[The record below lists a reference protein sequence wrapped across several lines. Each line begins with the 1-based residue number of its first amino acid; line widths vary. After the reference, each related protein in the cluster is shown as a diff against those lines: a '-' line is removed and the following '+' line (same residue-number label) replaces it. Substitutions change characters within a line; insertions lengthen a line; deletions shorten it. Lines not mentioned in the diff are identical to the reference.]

1 MTDVDAGAPPR
12 ARTRPRLT
20 RSQRLDRRLRGGRL
34 IGIDLARF
42 LALAGMMAA
51 HVWNTEFPDGDATL
65 IHIFVQGRAAA
76 LFAVLAGIGIA
87 LSTRRYLTGEVP
99 TRDSAGGRASALFA
113 DPSNVASV
121 RARAG
126 TGFGAASRALL
137 MRGFVI
143 ALIGLTLGLLDSGIA
158 IILVYYGV
166 TFWLAIPFLRLPV
179 RALFGIAAVWALV
192 WPVVSFGLRTAWGVE
207 STFENPS
214 WQSVTDP
221 DLVRDLF
228 VTGVYPVLTWI
239 VYVLVGMGVGRLI
252 TRAMD
257 ASGPRDAV
265 ARDIRPLMRVALRTL
280 IAGAVLAVAG
290 WGLSQLA
297 LGPLGGLDAIAR
309 GDMYTPGV
317 MGRIEAQSMA
327 EGSGFGLVP
336 LDSPWWLASSLVH
349 SGATLDLAL
358 TTGTSLIA
366 IAVCLMIGL
375 VVRGAGAKL
384 LAPVAAAGAAPLTVY
399 CAHIVAKTVMDS
411 SIPGDRFS
419 AGEEYLWL
427 VSSPQLWLMH
437 VAGALAIGLVL
448 TLLGRSGPLET
459 LVRWLSRQAALPLKR
474 G

>member
-1 MTDVDAGAPPR
+1 
-12 ARTRPRLT
+12 
-20 RSQRLDRRLRGGRL
+20 
-34 IGIDLARF
+34 
-42 LALAGMMAA
+42 MMAA
-51 HVWNTEFPDGDATL
+51 HLWNTDFTDGQATL

-87 LSTRRYLTGEVP
+87 LSTRRYLTSGVAR
-99 TRDSAGGRASALFA
+99 RDPAGGSTGSLFGHTTDA
-113 DPSNVASV
+113 AAAVVDTAAEAAAAGAVGI

-137 MRGFVI
+137 MRGFAI

-179 RALFGIAAVWALV
+179 RALFGIAAAWALI
-192 WPVVSFGLRTAWGVE
+192 WPVVSFGLRTAWEVE

-214 WQSVTDP
+214 WESLTDP
-221 DLVRDLF
+221 GLVRDLF

-239 VYVLVGMGVGRLI
+239 VYVLVGLGIGRLI
-252 TRAMD
+252 VRAMD
-257 ASGPRDAV
+257 ASGPRTAN
-265 ARDIRPLMRVALRTL
+265 ARDIRPITRVAVRTL
-280 IAGAVLAVAG
+280 IAGAVLAAAG

-317 MGRIEAQSMA
+317 LGRAEAQSMA

-366 IAVCLMIGL
+366 IAVCLLVGL
-375 VVRGAGAKL
+375 AARGFGARL

-399 CAHIVAKTVMDS
+399 CAHIVVKTVMDS

-437 VAGALAIGLVL
+437 VAGALVIGLVL

>member
-1 MTDVDAGAPPR
+1 
-12 ARTRPRLT
+12 
-20 RSQRLDRRLRGGRL
+20 
-34 IGIDLARF
+34 
-42 LALAGMMAA
+42 MMAA

-65 IHIFVQGRAAA
+65 IQIFVQGRAAA

-87 LSTRRYLTGEVP
+87 LSTRRYLTSGV
-99 TRDSAGGRASALFA
+99 TGRDPAGGSTGRLFGQPA
-113 DPSNVASV
+113 GAASV

-143 ALIGLTLGLLDSGIA
+143 ALIGLTLGMLDSGIA

-179 RALFGIAAVWALV
+179 RALFGIAAAWAV
-192 WPVVSFGLRTAWGVE
+192 IWPVVSFGLRSAWGIE

-214 WQSVTDP
+214 WESLTDLG
-221 DLVRDLF
+221 LVRDLF
-228 VTGVYPVLTWI
+228 ITGVYPVLTWI

-252 TRAMD
+252 VRAMD
-257 ASGPRDAV
+257 ASGPRAAE
-265 ARDIRPLMRVALRTL
+265 ARDIRPLSMLAVRTL
-280 IAGAVLAVAG
+280 IAGAVLALAG
-290 WGLSQLA
+290 WGLSMLA

-309 GDMYTPGV
+309 GDLYTPGV

-349 SGATLDLAL
+349 SGATLDLVL

-375 VVRGAGAKL
+375 VARGFGAKL

-399 CAHIVAKTVMDS
+399 CAHIVAKTVTDS
-411 SIPGDRFS
+411 AIPGDRFS

-437 VAGALAIGLVL
+437 VAGALVIGLVL